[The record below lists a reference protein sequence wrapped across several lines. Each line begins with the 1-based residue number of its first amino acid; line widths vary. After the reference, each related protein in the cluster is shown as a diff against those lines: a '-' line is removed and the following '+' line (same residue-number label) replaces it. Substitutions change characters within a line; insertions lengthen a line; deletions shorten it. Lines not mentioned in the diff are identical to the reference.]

1 MTFTDT
7 KCIGILKM
15 KLIII
20 VMIKTS
26 GIFKNMIVTSST
38 RTPSFC
44 SDKNLSLVFSSPSS
58 SDRLSTKNTYLQTS
72 HELETWHVLRT

>member
-1 MTFTDT
+1 
-7 KCIGILKM
+7 M

-44 SDKNLSLVFSSPSS
+44 SDKNLRDIAVKT
-58 SDRLSTKNTYLQTS
+58 DGIHAKGNG
-72 HELETWHVLRT
+72 HEGIKEKIRDASGGLG